1 MSEKEM
7 RNDEEETLD
16 GDSSLTSMDEAKT
29 TKKSKCFQILAI
41 VDGTEITSGD
51 EMPLVDG
58 VALDG

>member
-1 MSEKEM
+1 M
-7 RNDEEETLD
+7 RNDEEETLAMAAFQ
-16 GDSSLTSMDEAKT
+16 TSMDEE
-29 TKKSKCFQILAI
+29 KKYKEKKCFQILAI